1 MSGQLQFPDSEEVLE
16 REQGRASLMK
26 RSPFSLTA
34 FCSFDLEERQPDL
47 ITEKRSTANFTKYNK
62 KSQPRMKVEHLLVCC
77 GDPNVITSCFQS

>member
-47 ITEKRSTANFTKYNK
+47 ITEKRSKANFTLRSITK
-62 KSQPRMKVEHLLVCC
+62 KPPKGSRLCVV
-77 GDPNVITSCFQS
+77 VILT